1 MTSQRQKKAGFPLP
15 DPVLGWP
22 LMDVCLKIPDA
33 PEYRRAFVG
42 HLYALGLWASWEKS
56 YLPGDTRAKE
66 AGQLWRDVLN
76 QYLDMGCEMSC
87 CCPEP
92 NGTRFNA
99 DGSSS
104 VTYDGGAT
112 WVPNPDDPRTNAPQ
126 LPPPT
131 TPPGADTKCK
141 AANNALQQ
149 IKDAQSEFSN
159 NLESGK
165 NLLQLGLAIA
175 GVIALVFFTSGA
187 AAFLVPIVLELAAGI
202 LTITK
207 ADYDALFTSGVW
219 DYVLC
224 TLYCNVGEDGT
235 FSQSNFNNILAKFDT
250 HFSGN
255 LALTF
260 SSTLE
265 GWQLVGLNNAARIPS
280 TSNLDCSGCDCAGCA
295 SHWELETAYF
305 GGGTIVTRDA
315 DSITV
320 ASTYVGGT
328 RQAIAITTGNADICC
343 TCANIEVVA
352 GTYTDFTPH
361 ILCGSAIAPGN
372 LSPGFANG
380 QCVNTVIAFL
390 DTNAAFTLKF
400 TFTDC

>member
-15 DPVLGWP
+15 SPVLGWP

-42 HLYALGLWASWEKS
+42 HLYQLGLWASWEKS

-76 QYLDMGCEMSC
+76 EYLDMGCEMGC

-92 NGTRFNA
+92 NGTRFNP

-112 WVPNPDDPRTNAPQ
+112 WVPNPDDPRTTAPQ

-141 AANNALQQ
+141 AANNVLQQ
-149 IKDAQSEFSN
+149 MKDAQAEFSN
-159 NLESGK
+159 NLEEDK
-165 NLLQLGLAIA
+165 NLLQLALAIA

-187 AAFLVPIVLELAAGI
+187 AAFLVPIVLELAAGV

-207 ADYDALFTSGVW
+207 ADYDAMFTTPVW

-224 TLYCNVGEDGT
+224 TMYCNMGENGD
-235 FSQSNFNNILAKFDT
+235 FSQSNFNDIMAKLDD

-260 SSTLE
+260 SGILQ

-280 TSNLDCSGCDCAGCA
+280 TSNLDCSGCFCGDCTTLFTLF
-295 SHWELETAYF
+295 SDWEAIGQTITHETD
-305 GGGTIVTRDA
+305 GSMTIVAMPAPASSSYYVILSSHVVDQCCSILDYNVVSGA
-315 DSITV
+315 DPLFGYTYCGQPISEYVPQNYPAIFTADPINMLYLN
-320 ASTYVGGT
+320 AS
-328 RQAIAITTGNADICC
+328 AP
-343 TCANIEVVA
+343 
-352 GTYTDFTPH
+352 FT
-361 ILCGSAIAPGN
+361 INVLFG
-372 LSPGFANG
+372 
-380 QCVNTVIAFL
+380 
-390 DTNAAFTLKF
+390 
-400 TFTDC
+400 